1 MGIADSIKRGLRHS
15 SKVFEEAVDF
25 GKGGFVGVIIYLAV
39 SSLAMLGIA
48 AAAGIVAVIAY
59 VGISFVVLSLAP
71 GYSVIGNIGAMAVSV
86 LIALTGVVAGFS
98 YSLAANFGAIEYVY
112 SGKRGGYF
120 EPSNL
125 EVAWKW
131 SLFIVGAIV
140 ILALVAT
147 GGVYAARVLQI
158 GPVVGLLLLIGLMGL
173 AGAGAILA
181 IVALYYS
188 HQELAVNKRGPLEA
202 ARASWNLL
210 KANFWES
217 LVFGLILYVL
227 SEIVM
232 GIPYFFLS
240 LGMQAGLG
248 MMALGPLMI
257 GVGGLVLAIFVLL
270 MIALGFIV
278 EAGALILKVKF
289 YKKIAGGKEEAKTK
303 KAS

>member
-1 MGIADSIKRGLRHS
+1 MGIADSIKRGLRHTS
-15 SKVFEEAVDF
+15 RVFEEAVDF
-25 GKGGFVGVIIYLAV
+25 GREGFIGVITYLVV

-48 AAAGIVAVIAY
+48 AAAGIIAVIAY
-59 VGISFVVLSLAP
+59 VGISFAALSLAP
-71 GYSVIGNIGAMAVSV
+71 GYSAVGNIAAMAVSV
-86 LIALTGVVAGFS
+86 LLALAGVVAGFA
-98 YSLAANFGAIEYVY
+98 YSLAANFGAIGYVY
-112 SGKRGGYF
+112 SGKKGEYF
-120 EPSNL
+120 GSSNL

-140 ILALVAT
+140 LLALVAI
-147 GGVYAARVLQI
+147 GGAYAARALII
-158 GPVVGLLLLIGLMGL
+158 GPVVGLLLLLLLMGL
-173 AGAGAILA
+173 VGAGVMLA

-188 HQELAVNKRGPLEA
+188 HQELAINKRGPLEA
-202 ARASWNLL
+202 IRASWNLL
-210 KANFWES
+210 KGNFWES

-257 GVGGLVLAIFVLL
+257 GVGGIVLIFFLLL
-270 MIALGFIV
+270 MIALGFAV

-289 YKKIAGGKEEAKTK
+289 YKKIAGGGQEAKTK